1 MEQTDLISE
10 LKLLQTEDE
19 SYDFIIDRL
28 PPCDADALCAWAGT
42 DLKEALK
49 LYLWCCGEGESVF
62 STGDEA
68 DVFFKKASAQN
79 ISSDRLYSLFES
91 HKSLQYTEA
100 KTEVNHSGRGLFIVL
115 EGIDGAGKTTHLARL
130 TKKLTESGRRVYSTA
145 EPTQGA
151 VGGLIRDTLS
161 GYTQR
166 PATELAAL
174 FLADRIHHNEN
185 PINGIRKMLA
195 EGYDV
200 ICDRYYYSSL
210 AYQGVSTDLDWL
222 MNCNLGCP
230 AVMKPDICIFLDLP
244 ASVSANRIASTRATK
259 EIFETE
265 DMIRRIKHRFADVF
279 RLLNSE
285 ENIKIV
291 NTDKP
296 ADSVGEEIYGLVS
309 EIL

>member
-1 MEQTDLISE
+1 MERFDLISE

-19 SYDFIIDRL
+19 SFDFIIDRL
-28 PPCDADALCAWAGT
+28 PEKDARALEDWSGT
-42 DLKEALK
+42 DVKKALE

-62 STGDEA
+62 STGEEA
-68 DVFFKKASAQN
+68 DIFLKKASAEN
-79 ISSDRLYSLFES
+79 IASDRLYALFES
-91 HKSLQYTEA
+91 HKSLQYASTEHH
-100 KTEVNHSGRGLFIVL
+100 EVEGRGAFIVL

-130 TKKLTESGRRVYSTA
+130 EKRLAAAGRRVYTTA

-161 GYTQR
+161 GYTSR
-166 PATELAAL
+166 PPAELAAL

-185 PINGIRKMLA
+185 AINGIKKMLDA
-195 EGYDV
+195 GYDV
-200 ICDRYYYSSL
+200 LCDRYYYSSL
-210 AYQGVSTDLDWL
+210 AYQGVGTDLKWL
-222 MNCNLGCP
+222 MDCNLGCP
-230 AVMKPDICIFLDLP
+230 SIMKPDICIFLDLP
-244 ASVSANRIASTRATK
+244 ASVSAHRIASTRATT
-259 EIFETE
+259 EIFEKE

-291 NTDKP
+291 NTDRP